1 MTWESELSELT
12 NGKLLSFDDK
22 PSWNAPT
29 VSCGVY
35 TVWKGDEFLYV
46 GMSGR
51 NINESNIQIL
61 EDQGK
66 KIGLITRLESHA
78 SGMRSGDQ
86 FCIYVHDFFVLPKIV
101 EARVYKPERGYL
113 DKLTRDHIRENLRY
127 RVKCFQTEDSIQIV
141 RSLEEK
147 IKKGV
152 FGLSPPFLNGIL

>member
-12 NGKLLSFDDK
+12 HGKLLSFDDK

-86 FCIYVHDFFVLPKIV
+86 FCVYVSDLFVL
-101 EARVYKPERGYL
+101 
-113 DKLTRDHIRENLRY
+113 
-127 RVKCFQTEDSIQIV
+127 
-141 RSLEEK
+141 
-147 IKKGV
+147 
-152 FGLSPPFLNGIL
+152 